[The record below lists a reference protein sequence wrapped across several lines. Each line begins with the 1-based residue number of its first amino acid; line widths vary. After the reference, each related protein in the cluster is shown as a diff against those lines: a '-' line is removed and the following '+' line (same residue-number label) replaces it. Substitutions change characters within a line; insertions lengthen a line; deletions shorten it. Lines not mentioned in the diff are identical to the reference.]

1 MALAGVPFL
10 FSGFWSKEAILH
22 SAAVWQVSQIPLYV
36 GLLVALLTAFY
47 MTRLVAGVFYGK
59 PRSDAAEHAHENRGV
74 MTVPLVLLAIGS
86 VLLGF
91 LGTPAFPWLQSFL
104 TGETPLWDP
113 SHILAE
119 GGALMFGA
127 ILIVGV
133 GIGIGYILYGRRPRA
148 NATDPDPIEA
158 AQPALWRA
166 LATRLGFDEF
176 YNATAIRLHSALG
189 ALSNWLDRHVWD
201 GAVRGV
207 ASLSEMSGVASQQT
221 DEEVVNAGFD
231 VGCESLRGTGRGYSR
246 AQTGEPQSYIR
257 GLAMAVVVLA
267 LIVVLGGAG

>member
-1 MALAGVPFL
+1 
-10 FSGFWSKEAILH
+10 
-22 SAAVWQVSQIPLYV
+22 
-36 GLLVALLTAFY
+36 
-47 MTRLVAGVFYGK
+47 
-59 PRSDAAEHAHENRGV
+59 
-74 MTVPLVLLAIGS
+74 
-86 VLLGF
+86 
-91 LGTPAFPWLQSFL
+91 
-104 TGETPLWDP
+104 
-113 SHILAE
+113 
-119 GGALMFGA
+119 MFGA

-166 LATRLGFDEF
+166 LATRLRFDEL
-176 YNATAIRLHSALG
+176 YNATVIRLHSALG
-189 ALSNWLDRHVWD
+189 ALSDWLDRHVWD